1 MPMAEDRIGN
11 YRVIRQLG
19 EGGMGVVYEA
29 VREDIGVRAAIKVL
43 RLEFARHPEIAARF
57 FQEARAANLIQ
68 HPGIV
73 RIFDYGQLPSGS
85 AYLAM
90 EYLDGESLRARLLT
104 EERLSEAVTL
114 RIGRQIASALAT
126 AHASQVVHRDLKP
139 ENVMMVPDVEA
150 PSGERAKIVDF
161 GIAKLQSGAGMLQTR
176 ANMLMGTPVYMSPEQ
191 CRGARNID
199 EKVDVYALGVM
210 LYEMLA
216 GRPPFLANA
225 PGEYIAMHMYQ
236 EPPSLRQVIPDVDRS
251 LEQLIATMMS
261 KEATARPS
269 MLEAAQVLKDL
280 GNLTSDVV
288 SVRALQ
294 DGSTVASRISA
305 SLRPPVLPETL
316 PLPSTALAS
325 PLVEVAGQAGYA
337 MPASNRAQTSG
348 AKVMSGPMPQVVSPP
363 PAPNQDPTLKTG
375 AEAQND
381 ALKTVARSAEG
392 LDPPTEV
399 NSADSEA
406 TRLMT
411 SDRPEWKALQGGKPT
426 VLAVPQNTEA
436 LPLGPQDPTLQ
447 RKEQRA
453 SLSPVQ
459 QRIQQIKASRQ
470 LQLGIAIAGFVLLLI
485 LALVLRS
492 CGGKPDGVGSADEAG
507 THAK

>member
-1 MPMAEDRIGN
+1 
-11 YRVIRQLG
+11 
-19 EGGMGVVYEA
+19 
-29 VREDIGVRAAIKVL
+29 
-43 RLEFARHPEIAARF
+43 
-57 FQEARAANLIQ
+57 
-68 HPGIV
+68 
-73 RIFDYGQLPSGS
+73 
-85 AYLAM
+85 
-90 EYLDGESLRARLLT
+90 
-104 EERLSEAVTL
+104 
-114 RIGRQIASALAT
+114 
-126 AHASQVVHRDLKP
+126 
-139 ENVMMVPDVEA
+139 
-150 PSGERAKIVDF
+150 
-161 GIAKLQSGAGMLQTR
+161 
-176 ANMLMGTPVYMSPEQ
+176 MS
-191 CRGARNID
+191 
-199 EKVDVYALGVM
+199 
-210 LYEMLA
+210 
-216 GRPPFLANA
+216 
-225 PGEYIAMHMYQ
+225 
-236 EPPSLRQVIPDVDRS
+236 
-251 LEQLIATMMS
+251 
-261 KEATARPS
+261 
-269 MLEAAQVLKDL
+269 EAAQVLKDL

-294 DGSTVASRISA
+294 EGSSVASRISA
-305 SLRPPVLPETL
+305 NLRPPVLPETL

-325 PLVEVAGQAGYA
+325 PLVEVAAQAGYA
-337 MPASNRAQTSG
+337 MSANNRAQTSG
-348 AKVMSGPMPQVVSPP
+348 AKVMSGPLPQVVSPP

-375 AEAQND
+375 AEAQNN
-381 ALKTVARSAEG
+381 ALKTVARAAEG

-447 RKEQRA
+447 RKEQQA

-492 CGGKPDGVGSADEAG
+492 CGGKPDGVSSADEAG